1 MAAEECSETFRDP
14 RYRTDMSEREFGTF
28 EASLMSA
35 TAVVLAAHGHN
46 CGHSDRMAE
55 FSRPIARELSL
66 PDAKCE
72 EVYMTGLLHDVGQI
86 GVPDD
91 VLKKPGRLTDAE
103 F

>member
-1 MAAEECSETFRDP
+1 MLVPVATASGRLGWLLSVDKEMAAEECSETFRDP
-14 RYRTDMSEREFGTF
+14 SYRTYMSEREFGTS
-28 EASLMSA
+28 EARLMNA
-35 TAVVLAAHGHN
+35 TAVVLAAYGHD

-66 PDAKCE
+66 PD
-72 EVYMTGLLHDVGQI
+72 Y
-86 GVPDD
+86 